1 MTANPWLA
9 CPELNPQA
17 GLRLFCFPYAGGNS
31 TIFRNWPEKLPQ
43 GVEVCPVQMPGRI
56 GRLKEAPFTRLSP
69 LIEAVSRAILADLD
83 KPFALFGH
91 SMGALIC
98 FELARHLRREHGLEP
113 VQIFVSAHRAP
124 HLDESGQRVYDLPE
138 DELIAFLRRISGTP
152 KEVLEHPELMQLVIP
167 IIRADFELIQTYEY
181 QSEPPLDCPISAFM
195 GIEDPDVTV
204 EQMEAWCHHTTG
216 AFAVRTFPGDHFYL
230 NSAQPLLL
238 GVLWRELQHRLSEL

>member
-1 MTANPWLA
+1 
-9 CPELNPQA
+9 
-17 GLRLFCFPYAGGNS
+17 
-31 TIFRNWPEKLPQ
+31 
-43 GVEVCPVQMPGRI
+43 MPGRI

-69 LIEAVSRAILADLD
+69 LIEAASRAILSDLD

-91 SMGALIC
+91 SMGALIS

-113 VQIFVSAHRAP
+113 IQIFVSAHRAP
-124 HLDESGQRVYDLPE
+124 HLDESGQQVYDLPE
-138 DELIAFLRRISGTP
+138 PELIDFLRRISGTP

-181 QSEPPLDCPISAFM
+181 RAEPPMDCPITAFT

-204 EQMEAWCHHTTG
+204 EQMEAWSYHTTG
-216 AFAVRTFPGDHFYL
+216 AFTVRTFPGDHFYL

-238 GVLWRELQHRLSEL
+238 GVLRQELQRRLAEL